1 MEFANLARTFEEL
14 ERTSSRLTLIEL
26 VTQLFRS
33 IEQPE
38 EIQQICYLMQG
49 RVAPFYEALEMGM
62 AEKSV
67 TKAIAMAFHSTPE
80 QIEALYAT
88 LGDLGLVAEQV
99 QNEADDAPS
108 PLSIDDV
115 FEELRAIAHTSG
127 KGAVESKSARLV
139 SLLRQVDSVSAKSVV
154 RILLGNLRM
163 GIGDATVLDALAKAR
178 WNDTKKRKLLEGAY
192 HKVSDLGLIA
202 RTLWEHPE
210 EEEAQQVIAAMD
222 VQVGKPVHSQ
232 LAERLPTAEAI
243 IAKMGTVVAQYK
255 YDGLRAQIH
264 KDGEHVTIFSRN
276 LEDQSH
282 MFPEL
287 IKGTLKQ
294 IQAESAILD
303 AEALAY
309 NATSEEFLPFQETT
323 RRRRKHGIE
332 ALAEQLPLKAF
343 VFDILYKDGV
353 SLLDT
358 PLLERLKILEETMR
372 PTDETLML
380 TTSHE
385 IQDAHELTLL
395 FDDAISKGLEGLVV
409 KKPESRYEAGARNFN
424 WVKLKRHSAG
434 ALGDTIDC
442 VLLGYLFG
450 RGKRAALGAG
460 SLLVGLYD
468 PERDLF
474 VTVTK
479 IGTGL
484 SDGQWRSI
492 RERTRGLEVDHR
504 PARVSSL
511 IEPSVWVEPQLV
523 LEVLADEITR
533 SPIHTAGKVG
543 AEPGYAL
550 RFPRLISFRE
560 ADKKPEDA
568 TTVHELIELYES
580 QGKKE

>member
-38 EIQQICYLMQG
+38 EIQQVCYLMQG

-80 QIEALYAT
+80 QIEALYGT

-99 QNEADDAPS
+99 RNEAEDAPS

-139 SLLRQVDSVSAKSVV
+139 SLLRHVDSVSAKYVV

-178 WNDTKKRKLLEGAY
+178 WNDAKKRKLLEGAY
-192 HKVSDLGLIA
+192 HKISDLGLIA
-202 RTLWEHPE
+202 RTLWEHSE
-210 EEEAQQVIAAMD
+210 EEEAQRVIAAMD

-287 IKGTLKQ
+287 IEGTRKQ
-294 IQAESAILD
+294 IRAESVILD

-372 PTDETLML
+372 PVDETLML

-385 IQDAHELTLL
+385 IHDAHELILL
-395 FDDAISKGLEGLVV
+395 FDEAISKALEGLVV

-468 PERDLF
+468 PEQDLF

-484 SDGQWRSI
+484 SDEQWRSI

-511 IEPSVWVEPQLV
+511 IEPSVWVEPKLV

-560 ADKKPEDA
+560 ADKQPEDA
-568 TTVHELIELYES
+568 TTVQELIELYES
-580 QGKKE
+580 QGK